1 MSHISIRPG
10 DSITVGEDITI
21 QFDKFLGGRS
31 HFDIDDA
38 YNEVSVVRGSSLK
51 PTEEEIQIQLR
62 EFSKEIIS
70 NLSLLGPVQSRALL
84 DSFVSE
90 LLISAAK
97 QEHLEKRRQKQAEG
111 IAAAKAN
118 GVHFGP
124 LPRAL
129 PDGFEEFRQAWRG
142 GQMTLRAAAAAC
154 GIPKTTFRDAALRA
168 EMAASRTEAE

>member
-1 MSHISIRPG
+1 MSHISIKPG
-10 DSITVGEDITI
+10 DSLTIGEDIII

-31 HFDIDDA
+31 HFDVDDA
-38 YNEVSVVRGSSLK
+38 YNEISVVRGPASE
-51 PTEEEIQIQLR
+51 PTEEEIQVHLR
-62 EFSKEIIS
+62 ELSKEVIS

-90 LLISAAK
+90 LLMSVAK
-97 QEHLEKRRQKQAEG
+97 QEHREKRRQRQAEG

-124 LPRAL
+124 LRRAL
-129 PDGFEEFRQAWRG
+129 PDGFEELRQAWRG

-154 GIPKTTFRDAALRA
+154 GIPKTTFREAALRVEREGTA
-168 EMAASRTEAE
+168 